1 MNQKKPR
8 SKKILRIVLLI
19 FFSLGLVVLMSK
31 QTQASPESWRTFFQ
45 QQTTAPTTTLSAS
58 GVIQAEQISLA
69 SEFGG
74 LIAAIPVAEAENVT
88 AGQVVAQLDTAMLD
102 AQIEVAQAMVDMA
115 EAGLAQAKA
124 GARPG
129 QIETA
134 KAQLAQAQVGE
145 LLAQQAVSDTQVL
158 VANPQDIDLLIAV
171 TRAQLVSAEH
181 QLARAVALKDAV
193 ELGKNQ
199 FEKAYQDFNGGGRQR
214 FPAMQGTIDDIADD
228 LEDLLP
234 DLPPID
240 LPPID
245 PPEIPDG
252 DYNYGD
258 WELIIGDGAYTLYKW
273 VNIDFPLGAH
283 QLPNLWWQAW
293 VGVNAAGAQKDGL
306 EAKLADLY
314 RQRANPQTMQTRAD
328 EALSAQAQVE
338 AQVTLAQVQVEAL
351 ESGATPEQI
360 AAIEARVNQA
370 RSGLAS
376 LLRQREMFAL
386 TAPID
391 GIVVDIIMPPG
402 EVAAAGATLLTIAD
416 LNKLTLTVYVPQNQL
431 GQVYLNQPVQI
442 TVNSFPDRVFE
453 GYVSRIADS
462 AEFTPRNVA
471 TQEERVNLV
480 FAVEIT
486 VQNED
491 NALKM
496 GMPADVVIGAVEP

>member
-1 MNQKKPR
+1 MNHKKSK
-8 SKKILRIVLLI
+8 SKKILHIVLLI

-31 QTQASPESWRTFFQ
+31 QTQASPESWLTFFH
-45 QQTTAPTTTLSAS
+45 QQTTPSTTTLNAS
-58 GVIQAEQISLA
+58 GVIQAEQVSLA

-74 LIAAIPVAEAENVT
+74 LIAAIPVVEAESVT
-88 AGQVVAQLDTAMLD
+88 AGQIVVQLDTTMLD
-102 AQIEVAQAMVDMA
+102 AQIEVTQAMVDMA
-115 EAGLAQAKA
+115 EAGLAQAQA

-134 KAQLAQAQVGE
+134 KAQLAQAQAGE

-171 TRAQLVSAEH
+171 TRAQLTSAEH
-181 QLARAVALKDAV
+181 QLAQAIALKDAV

-199 FEKAYQDFNGGGRQR
+199 FEQAYQQFDGGGRHR
-214 FPAMQGTIDDIADD
+214 FPAIEGSIDDIAGD
-228 LEDLLP
+228 LRDLLP
-234 DLPPID
+234 DLPS
-240 LPPID
+240 ID
-245 PPEIPDG
+245 PPEMPEG
-252 DYNYGD
+252 DYNFGD
-258 WELIIGDGAYTLYKW
+258 WELVVGGGNYTLYKW
-273 VNIDFPLGAH
+273 VDISFPLGAH

-328 EALSAQAQVE
+328 EALSGQAMVE

-386 TAPID
+386 TAPIN
-391 GIVVDIIMPPG
+391 GIVVDVIMRPG
-402 EVAAAGATLLTIAD
+402 EVAAAGATLLTLAD
-416 LNKLTLTVYVPQNQL
+416 LNKLTLIVYVPQNQL
-431 GQVYLNQPVQI
+431 GQVYLDQPVQI
-442 TVNSFPDRVFE
+442 TVNSFPGRVFE
-453 GYVSRIADS
+453 GHVSRIADR

-486 VQNED
+486 VHNED
-491 NALKM
+491 GALKM
-496 GMPADVVIGAVEP
+496 GMPADVVFGGLGD

>member
-1 MNQKKPR
+1 MNQGKPKSKKP
-8 SKKILRIVLLI
+8 LRIILI
-19 FFSLGLVVLMSK
+19 ALFSLGLIVLMSK
-31 QTQASPESWRTFFQ
+31 QTQASHESWLALFQ
-45 QQTTAPTTTLSAS
+45 TQTTQPTTDLRAS

-74 LIAAIPVAEAENVT
+74 LIAAIPVVEAENVAT
-88 AGQVVAQLDTAMLD
+88 GQVVVELDTTMLD
-102 AQIEVAQAMVDMA
+102 AQIEVTQAMVDMA

-129 QIETA
+129 EIGIAE
-134 KAQLAQAQVGE
+134 AQLAQAQAGKLV
-145 LLAQQAVSDTQVL
+145 AQQAVSDTQIL
-158 VANPQDIDLLIAV
+158 VENPQDIDLLIAV
-171 TRAQLVSAEH
+171 TRAQLASAEH
-181 QLARAVALKDAV
+181 QLAQAIALKDAV

-199 FEKAYQDFNGGGRQR
+199 FEQAYEQFDGGGRHR
-214 FPAMQGTIDDIADD
+214 FPALEGSIDDIADD
-228 LEDLLP
+228 LRDLFP
-234 DLPPID
+234 DLPPIE
-240 LPPID
+240 LPET
-245 PPEIPDG
+245 PEGSYDF
-252 DYNYGD
+252 GD
-258 WELIIGDGAYTLYKW
+258 WELVIGNGGYTLYKW
-273 VNIDFPLGAH
+273 VDINFPLGAH
-283 QLPNLWWQAW
+283 QLPNLWWQTW
-293 VGVNAAGAQKDGL
+293 VGVNAAIAQKEGL
-306 EAKLADLY
+306 EAKLANLY
-314 RQRANPQTMQTRAD
+314 SQRANPQAMQTRAD

-376 LLRQREMFAL
+376 LLLQREMYAL
-386 TAPID
+386 NAPID
-391 GIVVDIIMPPG
+391 GVVVDVIMRPG
-402 EVAAAGATLLTIAD
+402 EVAAAGATLLTLAD

-431 GQVYLNQPVQI
+431 GQVYLDQPVQI

-486 VQNED
+486 VVNQD
-491 NALKM
+491 DALKM
-496 GMPADVVIGAVEP
+496 GMPADVVFGVQ

>member
-1 MNQKKPR
+1 MNQEKTKSKKP
-8 SKKILRIVLLI
+8 LRIILI
-19 FFSLGLVVLMSK
+19 AFFALGMIVLMSK
-31 QTQASPESWRTFFQ
+31 QTEASHDWWPTLFQ
-45 QQTTAPTTTLSAS
+45 PQTTQSPTVLSAS
-58 GVIQAEQISLA
+58 GVIQAEQVSLA

-74 LIAAIPVAEAENVT
+74 SIAAIPVAEAENVA
-88 AGQVVAQLDTAMLD
+88 AGQIVVQLDTTMLD

-115 EAGLAQAKA
+115 EAGLAQARA

-134 KAQLAQAQVGE
+134 KAQLAQAQAGE
-145 LLAQQAVSDTQVL
+145 LLAQKAVSDTQIL

-171 TRAQLVSAEH
+171 TRAQIASAEH
-181 QLARAVALKDAV
+181 QLAQATALKDAV
-193 ELGKNQ
+193 EIGKVE
-199 FEKAYQDFNGGGRQR
+199 FEKVYTEYNGGGRQR
-214 FPAMQGTIDDIADD
+214 FPVMQGSIDDIAGD
-228 LEDLLP
+228 LQDLYPELP
-234 DLPPID
+234 VIELPEAPA
-240 LPPID
+240 
-245 PPEIPDG
+245 G
-252 DYNYGD
+252 DFNIGD
-258 WELIIGDGAYTLYKW
+258 WELVYGGGSYTLYKW
-273 VNIDFPLGAH
+273 VDISFPLGAQ
-283 QLPNLWWQAW
+283 QLPNLWWQTW
-293 VGVNAAGAQKDGL
+293 VGVNAAIAQKEGL
-306 EAKLADLY
+306 EAKLANLY
-314 RQRANPQTMQTRAD
+314 SQRANPQAMQTRAD

-338 AQVTLAQVQVEAL
+338 AQATLAQVQVEAL

-376 LLRQREMFAL
+376 LLRQREMYAL

-391 GIVVDIIMPPG
+391 GVVVDVIMHPG

-431 GQVYLNQPVQI
+431 GQVYVNQPVQI
-442 TVNSFPDRVFE
+442 TVNSFPGRIFR
-453 GYVSRIADS
+453 GYVSRIAES

-486 VQNED
+486 VQNEA

-496 GMPADVVIGAVEP
+496 GMPADVVFGEIRD

>member
-1 MNQKKPR
+1 MNQKKPK
-8 SKKILRIVLLI
+8 SKRILHIALLI

-31 QTQASPESWRTFFQ
+31 QTQASPESWLTFFQ
-45 QQTTAPTTTLSAS
+45 QQTTEPATNLSAS
-58 GVIQAEQISLA
+58 GVIQAEQVSLA

-74 LIAAIPVAEAENVT
+74 LIAAIPVAEAENVS
-88 AGQVVAQLDTAMLD
+88 AGQVVVQLDTTMLD

-129 QIETA
+129 EIETA
-134 KAQLAQAQVGE
+134 KAQLAQAQAGE
-145 LLAQQAVSDTQVL
+145 LLAQQAVSDTQIL
-158 VANPQDIDLLIAV
+158 VTNPQDIDLLIAV
-171 TRAQLVSAEH
+171 TRAQLASAEH
-181 QLARAVALKDAV
+181 QLAQAIALKDAV
-193 ELGKNQ
+193 EIGKNQ
-199 FEKAYQDFNGGGRQR
+199 FEKAYDEYDGGGRYR
-214 FPAMQGTIDDIADD
+214 FPAMEGSINDITDD
-228 LEDLLP
+228 LRDLLP
-234 DLPPID
+234 DLPSID
-240 LPPID
+240 LP
-245 PPEIPDG
+245 EMPDG
-252 DYNYGD
+252 DYNFGD
-258 WELIIGDGAYTLYKW
+258 WELVVGGGNYTLYKW
-273 VNIDFPLGAH
+273 VDINFSLGAQ
-283 QLPNLWWQAW
+283 QLPNLWWQSW
-293 VGVNAAGAQKDGL
+293 VGVNAAIAQKEGL

-314 RQRANPQTMQTRAD
+314 RQRANPQAMQTRAD

-338 AQVTLAQVQVEAL
+338 AQVALAQVQVEAL
-351 ESGATPEQI
+351 EAGATPEQI

-376 LLRQREMFAL
+376 LTQQREMYAL

-391 GIVVDIIMPPG
+391 GVVVDVIMRPG

-431 GQVYLNQPVQI
+431 GQVHLDQPVQI
-442 TVNSFPDRVFE
+442 TVNSFPDRIFT
-453 GYVSRIADS
+453 GYVSRIAES

-496 GMPADVVIGAVEP
+496 GMPADVVIEGD

>member
-1 MNQKKPR
+1 MNQKKSK
-8 SKKILRIVLLI
+8 SKKILHIVLLI

-31 QTQASPESWRTFFQ
+31 QTQASPESWLALFQ
-45 QQTTAPTTTLSAS
+45 QQTAGPATTLSAS
-58 GVIQAEQISLA
+58 GVIQAEQVSLA

-74 LIAAIPVAEAENVT
+74 LIAAIPVAEAENVA
-88 AGQVVAQLDTAMLD
+88 AGQIVVQLDTTMLD

-134 KAQLAQAQVGE
+134 KAQLAQAQAGQ
-145 LLAQQAVSDTQVL
+145 LLAQRAVSDTQVL

-181 QLARAVALKDAV
+181 QLAQAIALKDAV

-199 FEKAYQDFNGGGRQR
+199 FEQAYDQYDGGGRHR
-214 FPAMQGTIDDIADD
+214 FPALEGSLNDITDD
-228 LEDLLP
+228 LQDLFP
-234 DLPPID
+234 DLPPIE
-240 LPPID
+240 LPET
-245 PPEIPDG
+245 PEG
-252 DYNYGD
+252 DYTFGD
-258 WELIIGDGAYTLYKW
+258 WELVIGGGGYTLYKW
-273 VNIDFPLGAH
+273 VDINFPLGAQ
-283 QLPNLWWQAW
+283 QLPNLWWQTW
-293 VGVNAAGAQKDGL
+293 IGVNAAIAQKEGL
-306 EAKLADLY
+306 EAKLANLY
-314 RQRANPQTMQTRAD
+314 SQRANPQAMQTRAD
-328 EALSAQAQVE
+328 EALSAQAQVG
-338 AQVTLAQVQVEAL
+338 AQIELAQVQVEAL

-376 LLRQREMFAL
+376 LLRQREMYAL

-391 GIVVDIIMPPG
+391 GVVVDVIMHPG

-431 GQVYLNQPVQI
+431 GQVHLDQPVQI
-442 TVNSFPDRVFE
+442 TVNSFPNRIFA
-453 GYVSRIADS
+453 GRVSRIAES

-496 GMPADVVIGAVEP
+496 GMPADVVFSGNR

>member
-1 MNQKKPR
+1 MKQEKTR
-8 SKKILRIVLLI
+8 SKKWLRIILI
-19 FFSLGLVVLMSK
+19 AFFALGMIVLMSK
-31 QTQASPESWRTFFQ
+31 QTEASLDLWPTLFQ
-45 QQTTAPTTTLSAS
+45 PQTTQSTTILSAS
-58 GVIQAEQISLA
+58 GVIQAEQVSLA

-74 LIAAIPVAEAENVT
+74 LIAAIPVAEAESVS
-88 AGQVVAQLDTAMLD
+88 AGQIVVQLDTTMLD

-134 KAQLAQAQVGE
+134 KAQLAQAQAGQ
-145 LLAQQAVSDTQVL
+145 LLAQQAVSDTQTL

-171 TRAQLVSAEH
+171 TRAQLASAEH
-181 QLARAVALKDAV
+181 QLAQATALKDAV
-193 ELGKNQ
+193 EIGKVE
-199 FEKAYQDFNGGGRQR
+199 FEKVYAEYNGGGRQR
-214 FPAMQGTIDDIADD
+214 FPVLQGSLDDIAGD
-228 LEDLLP
+228 LQDLYPELP
-234 DLPPID
+234 VID
-240 LPPID
+240 LPETPS
-245 PPEIPDG
+245 G
-252 DYNYGD
+252 DYTIGD
-258 WELIIGDGAYTLYKW
+258 WEVVFGDGSYTLYKW
-273 VNIDFPLGAH
+273 VDINFPLGAQ
-283 QLPNLWWQAW
+283 QLPNLWWQTW
-293 VGVNAAGAQKDGL
+293 VGVNAASAQKEGL

-314 RQRANPQTMQTRAD
+314 RQRANPQAMQTRAD
-328 EALSAQAQVE
+328 EALTALAQVE

-351 ESGATPEQI
+351 EAGATPEQI

-376 LLRQREMFAL
+376 LLRQREMYAL

-391 GIVVDIIMPPG
+391 GVVVDVIMHPG

-431 GQVYLNQPVQI
+431 GQVYINQPVQI
-442 TVNSFPDRVFE
+442 TVNSFPGRIFK
-453 GYVSRIADS
+453 GYVSRIAES

-486 VQNED
+486 VLNE
-491 NALKM
+491 NGALKM
-496 GMPADVVIGAVEP
+496 GMPADVLFSR